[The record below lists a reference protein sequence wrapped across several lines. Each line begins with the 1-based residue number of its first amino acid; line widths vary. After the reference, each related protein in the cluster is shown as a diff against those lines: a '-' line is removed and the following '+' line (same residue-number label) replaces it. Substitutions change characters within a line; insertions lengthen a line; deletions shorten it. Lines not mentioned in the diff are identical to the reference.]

1 MLEQGS
7 TEINQ
12 DQPPQHAVVSSFFSS
27 AKYDREVQKLLCFL
41 EFPEEISETM
51 QFSVA
56 KAKFHFVFVKH
67 GFQLFYIQSMP
78 FHEVFKRWIVDS
90 WKVDNPA
97 IDGVQTTTSRQ

>member
-1 MLEQGS
+1 
-7 TEINQ
+7 
-12 DQPPQHAVVSSFFSS
+12 
-27 AKYDREVQKLLCFL
+27 
-41 EFPEEISETM
+41 M

-78 FHEVFKRWIVDS
+78 FHEVFKSWIVDS